1 MPKVSDEHRE
11 AVRSKLLKAAA
22 RCLARKGYEATT
34 TRDIATEAK
43 VSAGTLYNYFPS
55 KEALIEAL
63 AEEHLGADLLAIGL
77 SNVDPGGLLVI
88 LRDFVFGRPGP
99 GSRVL
104 AQLRGR
110 VSPEANPPVGRFN
123 SWVVDAFLPAV
134 KEAQATGRVRA
145 DLDTEAVIE
154 LIDIVWDGMTR
165 RAAGRTFHTSYERV
179 GAVAMALVMEGALD
193 DDD

>member
-1 MPKVSDEHRE
+1 MPKVSAEHRE

-22 RCLARKGYEATT
+22 RCLARKGYEGTT
-34 TRDIATEAK
+34 TRDIAAEAK

-55 KEALIEAL
+55 KEALIEEL
-63 AEEHLGADLLAIGL
+63 AEDVLGNDLAEVGAAD
-77 SNVDPGGLLVI
+77 VDPDRLVALL
-88 LRDFVFGRPGP
+88 RNFVFGRPG
-99 GSRVL
+99 GGTKVL

-110 VSPEANPPVGRFN
+110 VSPEANPPVKRFN
-123 SWVVDAFLPAV
+123 SYVVNSFLPAV
-134 KEAQATGRVRA
+134 KAAQAGGRVRA

-154 LIDIVWDGMTR
+154 LIDILWDGMTR

-179 GAVAMALVMEGALD
+179 GAVAMELLTEGALD

>member
-11 AVRSKLLKAAA
+11 AVRSKLLQAAA

-34 TRDIATEAK
+34 TRDIAAEAN

-63 AEEHLGADLLAIGL
+63 AEEHLGADLLEVGVAELDPDRLL
-77 SNVDPGGLLVI
+77 SI
-88 LRDFVFGRPGP
+88 LRNFVFGRPGP
-99 GSRVL
+99 GTRVL

-110 VSPEANPPVGRFN
+110 VSPDANPPVGRFN
-123 SWVVDAFLPAV
+123 AYVVDAFLPAV
-134 KEAQATGRVRA
+134 KEAQAAGRLRA
-145 DLDTEAVIE
+145 DLDAEALIE
-154 LIDIVWDGMTR
+154 LIDIVWDGLTR
-165 RAAGRTFHTSYERV
+165 RAAGRTFRTSYERV
-179 GAVAMALVMEGALD
+179 GVVAMALITEGALD

>member
-34 TRDIATEAK
+34 TRDIAAEAK

-55 KEALIEAL
+55 KEALIEEL
-63 AEEHLGADLLAIGL
+63 AEDVLGADLVEVGAADVEPDRLVA
-77 SNVDPGGLLVI
+77 LL
-88 LRDFVFGRPGP
+88 RNFVFGRPGGGTP
-99 GSRVL
+99 VL

-123 SWVVDAFLPAV
+123 AYVVDAFLPAV
-134 KEAQATGRVRA
+134 KAAQAAGRVRA

-165 RAAGRTFHTSYERV
+165 RAAGGTFRTSYERV
-179 GAVAMALVMEGALD
+179 GAVAMALITEGALD

>member
-1 MPKVSDEHRE
+1 MPKVSAEHRE

-55 KEALIEAL
+55 KEALIEEL
-63 AEEHLGADLLAIGL
+63 AEDVLGSDLAEVGAAD
-77 SNVDPGGLLVI
+77 VDPDRLVALLGN
-88 LRDFVFGRPGP
+88 FVFGRPG
-99 GSRVL
+99 GGTKVL

-110 VSPEANPPVGRFN
+110 VSPEANPPVARFN
-123 SWVVDAFLPAV
+123 SYVVESFVPGV
-134 KEAQATGRVRA
+134 KAAQAAGRVRA
-145 DLDTEAVIE
+145 DLDTESLIE
-154 LIDIVWDGMTR
+154 LIDILWDGMTR

-179 GAVAMALVMEGALD
+179 GAVAMELLTQGALD